1 MVDWWRHWGRVEGI
15 GMEKR
20 WVGRKGGGR
29 GLEEEGVRKEEEEE
43 DDEGSGR
50 KGCKE

>member
-1 MVDWWRHWGRVEGI
+1 M

-29 GLEEEGVRKEEEEE
+29 GVEEEVGVSEGREEEEE
-43 DDEGSGR
+43 DDEGSGL
-50 KGCKE
+50 KGCRV